1 MYKLSLSQPIEK
13 QVKTPEI
20 QSEKEIQ
27 LTNNC
32 PFCST
37 PITWIN
43 DVPIKLNGTVHLG
56 VCNMGRF

>member
-1 MYKLSLSQPIEK
+1 MAQTKP
-13 QVKTPEI
+13 VKKPEI

-27 LTNNC
+27 LTSNC
-32 PFCST
+32 PFCLT

-43 DVPIKLNGTVHLG
+43 DVPIELNSTVHLG